1 MTAEKID
8 KIRGTLKVGINTHK
22 HAYGKRIPM
31 GAAVAIE
38 GDCGCDCGGDCGDYS
53 MPFLLNCVIERRMP
67 SKESASRIGNAPP
80 FLIRS

>member
-22 HAYGKRIPM
+22 PAYGKADTY
-31 GAAVAIE
+31 G
-38 GDCGCDCGGDCGDYS
+38 GGGSDCWGDCGDYS
-53 MPFLLNCVIERRMP
+53 MPFLLNCVIERRTP

>member
-8 KIRGTLKVGINTHK
+8 KIRGFLKVGINTHK
-22 HAYGKRIPM
+22 PAYGKADPC
-31 GAAVAIE
+31 G
-38 GDCGCDCGGDCGDYS
+38 GGGSDCRGDCGGDCGDYP
-53 MPFLLNCVIERRMP
+53 MPFLLNCVIERRTP

>member
-22 HAYGKRIPM
+22 PAYGKADPC
-31 GAAVAIE
+31 G
-38 GDCGCDCGGDCGDYS
+38 GGGSDCWGDCGGDCGDYS